1 MNLRNL
7 SILTGILAIIA
18 VAILVYENA
27 TKPELVTSLPSGE
40 TTLLT
45 DERMAPTATIIVK
58 GSDKKETRIV
68 TDKKGRWMVENHHNL
83 PVDFAKLSR
92 LLGGIRDANLLR
104 FVTRNPDKASQLQ
117 IDQSSV
123 TLLDDKGE
131 LIRKIRF
138 GKTGKNQGTFV
149 ALDDHPEV
157 YLSSFNGFV
166 DGDPSAWANKQLVD
180 AQPADVR
187 KVTIRWMASGETSKS
202 LTAEREKAEDT
213 FAVSDAPEGATLKP
227 EKLDSVL
234 QSILSARYSSV
245 EPASDPMP
253 GNLENPIEITVSLF
267 DDRSYAFTVGR
278 KPEAPQTLESDTPET
293 PQPPQPAWMHI
304 VSADGAD
311 PLNSWMQNL
320 AFQYGA
326 WLLDNLPKSPDE
338 FLDIPESPVNGSQQA
353 SETNGDT
360 IEPTVEPSDPE
371 ASKGNSPELEEPTAQ
386 EAGANTE
393 SGDVDQSA
401 DPSSTEGS
409 PSA

>member
-18 VAILVYENA
+18 VAILVFENA

-45 DERMAPTATIIVK
+45 DERMAPTATLIVK

-92 LLGGIRDANLLR
+92 LLSGIRDASLLR

-117 IDQSSV
+117 IDQTSV
-123 TLLDDKGE
+123 TLLDDKDQV
-131 LIRKIRF
+131 IRKIRF

-149 ALDDHPEV
+149 ALDDQPEV

-166 DGDPSAWANKQLVD
+166 DGDPSAWANKQLID
-180 AQPADVR
+180 AQPTDVR
-187 KVTIRWMASGETSKS
+187 KATIRWKAADGASTS
-202 LTAEREKAEDT
+202 LTAEREKAEEA
-213 FAVSDAPEGATLKP
+213 FAVSDAPDGATFKT

-234 QSILSARYSSV
+234 LSILSARYSSV

-253 GNLENPIEITVSLF
+253 GILENPIEITLSLF
-267 DDRSYAFTVGR
+267 DDRSYAFTIGR
-278 KPEAPQTLESDTPET
+278 KPDAPQAAEPEQAET
-293 PQPPQPAWMHI
+293 PTPPQPSWMHI
-304 VSADGAD
+304 VSADGED
-311 PLNSWMQNL
+311 PINSWMQKL

-338 FLDIPESPVNGSQQA
+338 FLDIPEPPVTGSQEA
-353 SETNGDT
+353 TEANGDT

-371 ASKGNSPELEEPTAQ
+371 ASNEDSQELAEPQ
-386 EAGANTE
+386 EADANTE
-393 SGDVDQSA
+393 SEDVEQSA
-401 DPSSTEGS
+401 DPASTESS
-409 PSA
+409 PST

>member
-18 VAILVYENA
+18 VAILVFENA

-45 DERMAPTATIIVK
+45 DERMAPTATLIVK

-92 LLGGIRDANLLR
+92 LLSGIRDASLLR

-117 IDQSSV
+117 IDQTSV
-123 TLLDDKGE
+123 TLLDDKDQV
-131 LIRKIRF
+131 IRKIRF

-149 ALDDHPEV
+149 ALDDQPEV

-166 DGDPSAWANKQLVD
+166 DGDPSAWANKQLID
-180 AQPADVR
+180 AQPTDVR
-187 KVTIRWMASGETSKS
+187 KATMRWKAADGASTS
-202 LTAEREKAEDT
+202 LTAEREKAEEA
-213 FAVSDAPEGATLKP
+213 FAVSDAPDGATFKT

-253 GNLENPIEITVSLF
+253 GILENPIEITLSLF
-267 DDRSYAFTVGR
+267 DDRSYAFTIGR
-278 KPEAPQTLESDTPET
+278 KPDAPQAAEPEQAET
-293 PQPPQPAWMHI
+293 PTPPQPSWMHI
-304 VSADGAD
+304 VSADGED
-311 PLNSWMQNL
+311 PINSWMQKL

-338 FLDIPESPVNGSQQA
+338 FLDIPEPPVTGSQEA
-353 SETNGDT
+353 TEANGDT

-371 ASKGNSPELEEPTAQ
+371 ASNEDSQELAEPQ
-386 EAGANTE
+386 EADANTE
-393 SGDVDQSA
+393 SEDVEQSA
-401 DPSSTEGS
+401 DPASTESS
-409 PSA
+409 PST

>member
-253 GNLENPIEITVSLF
+253 GALRI
-267 DDRSYAFTVGR
+267 RSKSHYLSST
-278 KPEAPQTLESDTPET
+278 T
-293 PQPPQPAWMHI
+293 
-304 VSADGAD
+304 GATHS
-311 PLNSWMQNL
+311 PL
-320 AFQYGA
+320 
-326 WLLDNLPKSPDE
+326 
-338 FLDIPESPVNGSQQA
+338 
-353 SETNGDT
+353 
-360 IEPTVEPSDPE
+360 
-371 ASKGNSPELEEPTAQ
+371 
-386 EAGANTE
+386 GANPKRLRPWNRIPRKRRSLRSQPGCTSYQPME
-393 SGDVDQSA
+393 RIR
-401 DPSSTEGS
+401 STRGCRILPFSMEHGCS
-409 PSA
+409 ITFQRVRMNFWIFPNPR

>member
-18 VAILVYENA
+18 VAILVFENA

-45 DERMAPTATIIVK
+45 DERMAPTATLIVK

-92 LLGGIRDANLLR
+92 LLSGIRDASLLR
-104 FVTRNPDKASQLQ
+104 FVTRNPDKASKLQ
-117 IDQSSV
+117 IDQTSV
-123 TLLDDKGE
+123 TLLDDKDQV
-131 LIRKIRF
+131 IRKIRF

-149 ALDDHPEV
+149 ALDDQPEV

-166 DGDPSAWANKQLVD
+166 DGDPSAWANKQLID
-180 AQPADVR
+180 AQPTDVR
-187 KVTIRWMASGETSKS
+187 KATIRWKAADGASTS
-202 LTAEREKAEDT
+202 LTAEREKAEEA
-213 FAVSDAPEGATLKP
+213 FAVSDAPDGATFKT

-253 GNLENPIEITVSLF
+253 GILENPIEITLSLF
-267 DDRSYAFTVGR
+267 DDRSYAFTIGR
-278 KPEAPQTLESDTPET
+278 KPDAPQAAEPEQAET
-293 PQPPQPAWMHI
+293 PTPPQPSWMHI
-304 VSADGAD
+304 VSADGED
-311 PLNSWMQNL
+311 PINSWMQKL

-338 FLDIPESPVNGSQQA
+338 FLDIPEPPVTGSQEA
-353 SETNGDT
+353 TEANGDT

-371 ASKGNSPELEEPTAQ
+371 ASNEDSQELAEPQ
-386 EAGANTE
+386 EADANTE
-393 SGDVDQSA
+393 SEDVEQSA
-401 DPSSTEGS
+401 DPASTESS
-409 PSA
+409 PST

>member
-7 SILTGILAIIA
+7 SIVTGILAVIA
-18 VAILVYENA
+18 IAILVFEHA
-27 TKPELVTSLPSGE
+27 TQPQPGTVLPSGDS
-40 TTLLT
+40 TLLT
-45 DERMAPTATIIVK
+45 DERMAPAATIIVK

-68 TDKKGRWMVENHHNL
+68 TDKKGHWMVENHHNL
-83 PVDFAKLSR
+83 PVDFSKLSR
-92 LLGGIRDANLLR
+92 LLGGIRDAGILR
-104 FVTRNPDKASQLQ
+104 FVTRNPEKASQLE

-131 LIRKIRF
+131 VIRKIRF

-149 ALDDHPEV
+149 ALDDLPEV

-166 DGDPSAWANKQLVD
+166 DGDPSSWANKQLID

-187 KVTIRWMASGETSKS
+187 KATIRWLASGETSKL

-213 FAVSDAPEGATLKP
+213 FAVIDAPEGATLKP

-234 QSILSARYSSV
+234 QSVLSARYSSV

-253 GNLENPIEITVSLF
+253 QVLVSPIEVTVSLF
-267 DDRSYAFTVGR
+267 DDRSYVFTVGR
-278 KPEAPQTLESDTPET
+278 KPEPPQAAEPEQPET
-293 PQPPQPAWMHI
+293 QQPPQPAWMHI
-304 VSADGAD
+304 VSASSDD

-326 WLLDNLPKSPDE
+326 WLLDNFPRSPDE
-338 FLDIPESPVNGSQQA
+338 FLDIPEPPVNGNQEA
-353 SETNGDT
+353 TEADEDAA
-360 IEPTVEPSDPE
+360 EPTLESSDPE
-371 ASKGNSPELEEPTAQ
+371 VSSEDSPKPAEPEEAD
-386 EAGANTE
+386 ANTE
-393 SGDVDQSA
+393 IGDVDQSA